1 MTDAVPAAK
10 PRAEGWGLLIA
21 ALVAFLLLP
30 PAFAVVLP
38 VTRGL
43 LLMLPA
49 LGALM
54 IVGWLT
60 GGSLALA
67 VAWTVVALIAI
78 IYPPSA
84 GIFDTMQ
91 RAWSVLLAGGFG
103 LILALDRRRAS
114 FTARGLGAAAIALT
128 AVVAVSLVRW
138 NSPTPATS
146 VLRAEY
152 AGRVLARI
160 AAGEAYFASPE
171 WAQQVQQSPGLADFG
186 KTVME
191 QLQPLPEIAAGY
203 ATIAPAMLALQS
215 LMALALAWSVYHRI
229 SRAPLGPPLAPLRD
243 YRFSDQLVWGL
254 VAGLALV
261 LVPEAPIATAL
272 GANLLVF
279 FGGLYALRGL
289 GVLWWF
295 LKPGRTMSVL
305 LVLTTLLAFP
315 VAVPALVSLTLGLG
329 VIDTWLDW
337 RNRVRTTPQSSE

>member
-1 MTDAVPAAK
+1 MTDAVPAAE
-10 PRAEGWGLLIA
+10 PRARGWGLLIA

-30 PAFAVVLP
+30 PAFAIILP

-54 IVGWLT
+54 VVGWLA
-60 GGSLALA
+60 GGSLMLA
-67 VAWTVVALIAI
+67 VAWVAVAI
-78 IYPPSA
+78 VAVAVPPSA
-84 GIFDTMQ
+84 GVFDTMQ

-103 LILALDRRRAS
+103 LILALDRRRGT
-114 FTARGLGAAAIALT
+114 FTARGLGAAAIALV
-128 AVVAVSLVRW
+128 AVVAVSLVRQD
-138 NSPTPATS
+138 SSTPASS
-146 VLRAEY
+146 VLRTEY
-152 AGRVLARI
+152 AARVLTRI

-171 WAQQVQQSPGLADFG
+171 WAKSVQESPGLADFG
-186 KTVME
+186 KTIME

-203 ATIAPAMLALQS
+203 AAIAPAMLALQS
-215 LMALALAWSVYHRI
+215 LMALALAWSLYHRI
-229 SRAPLGPPLAPLRD
+229 SRTALGPVLGPLRD
-243 YRFSDQLVWGL
+243 FRFNDQLVWGL

-261 LVPEAPIATAL
+261 LIPDAPVATTV

-295 LKPGRTMSVL
+295 LKPGRTMTVL

-315 VAVPALVSLTLGLG
+315 VAVPAVVSLALGLG

-337 RNRVRTTPQSSE
+337 RNRVRMTPQSSE